1 MQARHTYYS
10 SWIQVQTLIA
20 ENALYKEC
28 TGKSAAELELMSSKA
43 VALEVSLSA
52 LRFQHSDLDTSTST
66 CEIRISPVLRM
77 KWMEI
82 PGKLYLGKR
91 AHQSPSA
98 TTGCCPAQASGC

>member
-1 MQARHTYYS
+1 MESLTIGCALSLKFNLQQCKLLKLTIS

-52 LRFQHSDLDTSTST
+52 LRFQPCALDASTST
-66 CEIRISPVLRM
+66 REKRKYPVLRM
-77 KWMEI
+77 NSLEI
-82 PGKLYLGKR
+82 PGKLYLGK
-91 AHQSPSA
+91 
-98 TTGCCPAQASGC
+98 